1 MADGH
6 KCSSQPLL
14 CAFSACTQSLDMAQM
29 LRVKIFDNMKPLWFK
44 VDLGGGWLFKF
55 WSGHGNESL

>member
-1 MADGH
+1 MVISVVLNHCYVPFLLVH
-6 KCSSQPLL
+6 K
-14 CAFSACTQSLDMAQM
+14 AYDMAQM